1 MSYEPMVIDAKTVA
15 DYLERQHLPRMASWV
30 LGTENAI
37 ARERLTA
44 EVFRRELSDA
54 MRRLEKYEPSI
65 QHTPV
70 SCVPPPESSD

>member
-1 MSYEPMVIDAKTVA
+1 MVIDAKTVA
-15 DYLERQHLPRMASWV
+15 EHLERHHLPRMAAWA
-30 LGTENAI
+30 LAQGNAV

-44 EVFRRELSDA
+44 EVFRRELSDTL
-54 MRRLEKYEPSI
+54 RRLEKYEPSI

>member
-1 MSYEPMVIDAKTVA
+1 MSYEPLVIDAKVVA
-15 DYLERQHLPRMASWV
+15 EYLEHMHLPRMAAWA
-30 LGTENAI
+30 LAQANAV

-44 EVFRRELSDA
+44 EVFRRELSDTL
-54 MRRLEKYEPSI
+54 RRLEKYEPSI

>member
-1 MSYEPMVIDAKTVA
+1 MSYEPMVIDAKVVA
-15 DYLERQHLPRMASWV
+15 GYLERMHLPRMAQWA
-30 LGTENAI
+30 LAQDNAI

-65 QHTPV
+65 QHTATC
-70 SCVPPPESSD
+70 CVPPPESSD

>member
-1 MSYEPMVIDAKTVA
+1 MSYEPMVIDAKVVA

-54 MRRLEKYEPSI
+54 MRRLEKYEPSV

>member
-1 MSYEPMVIDAKTVA
+1 MSEPLVIDAKVVA

-30 LGTENAI
+30 RGTENAI

-65 QHTPV
+65 QHTTTC
-70 SCVPPPESSD
+70 CVPPPESSD

>member
-1 MSYEPMVIDAKTVA
+1 MSYEPMVIDAKVVA
-15 DYLERQHLPRMASWV
+15 EYLEHMHLPRMAAWA
-30 LGTENAI
+30 LAQDNAI

-65 QHTPV
+65 QHTATC
-70 SCVPPPESSD
+70 CVPPPESSD

>member
-15 DYLERQHLPRMASWV
+15 AYLERMHLPRMAAWA
-30 LGTENAI
+30 LAQDNAI

-65 QHTPV
+65 QHTATC
-70 SCVPPPESSD
+70 CVPPPESSD

>member
-1 MSYEPMVIDAKTVA
+1 
-15 DYLERQHLPRMASWV
+15 MAQWA
-30 LGTENAI
+30 LAQENAI

-65 QHTPV
+65 QHTATC
-70 SCVPPPESSD
+70 CVPPPESSD

>member
-1 MSYEPMVIDAKTVA
+1 MSHEPLVIDAKTVA
-15 DYLERQHLPRMASWV
+15 AHLERHHLPRMASWA
-30 LGTENAI
+30 LAQENAI

>member
-1 MSYEPMVIDAKTVA
+1 MTYEPMVIDAKVVA

>member
-1 MSYEPMVIDAKTVA
+1 MSIEPMVIDAKVVA
-15 DYLERQHLPRMASWV
+15 GYLEAMHLPRMAAWA
-30 LGTENAI
+30 LAQDNAI

-65 QHTPV
+65 QHTATC
-70 SCVPPPESSD
+70 CVPPPESSD

>member
-1 MSYEPMVIDAKTVA
+1 MSEPMVIDAKVVA

>member
-15 DYLERQHLPRMASWV
+15 QKLEQMHLPRMAQWA
-30 LGTENAI
+30 LAQENAI

-54 MRRLEKYEPSI
+54 MRRLEKYETSI
-65 QHTPV
+65 QHTATC
-70 SCVPPPESSD
+70 CVPPPESSD

>member
-1 MSYEPMVIDAKTVA
+1 
-15 DYLERQHLPRMASWV
+15 MAQWV

-37 ARERLTA
+37 ARERLMA
-44 EVFRRELSDA
+44 EVFRRELSDTL
-54 MRRLEKYEPSI
+54 RRLEKYEPSI

>member
-1 MSYEPMVIDAKTVA
+1 MSYEPMVIDAKVVA
-15 DYLERQHLPRMASWV
+15 QKLEQMHLPRMAQWA
-30 LGTENAI
+30 LAQENAI

-65 QHTPV
+65 QHTATC
-70 SCVPPPESSD
+70 CVPPPESSD

>member
-1 MSYEPMVIDAKTVA
+1 MSYEPLVIDAKVVA
-15 DYLERQHLPRMASWV
+15 EYLEHMHLPRMAQWV
-30 LGTENAI
+30 LGCENAI

-65 QHTPV
+65 QHTATC
-70 SCVPPPESSD
+70 CVPPPESSD

>member
-1 MSYEPMVIDAKTVA
+1 MNEPLVIDAKTVA
-15 DYLERQHLPRMASWV
+15 EHLEQMHLPRMAQWV

-65 QHTPV
+65 QHTATC
-70 SCVPPPESSD
+70 CVPPSESSD

>member
-15 DYLERQHLPRMASWV
+15 DHLEQMHLPRMAQWA
-30 LGTENAI
+30 LAQENAI

-65 QHTPV
+65 QHTATC
-70 SCVPPPESSD
+70 CVPPPESSD

>member
-1 MSYEPMVIDAKTVA
+1 MSEPLVIDAKVVA

-30 LGTENAI
+30 RGTENAI

>member
-15 DYLERQHLPRMASWV
+15 EHLERMHLPRMAAWA
-30 LGTENAI
+30 LAQDNAI

>member
-15 DYLERQHLPRMASWV
+15 EYLEHMHLPRMAAWA
-30 LGTENAI
+30 LAQDNAI

-65 QHTPV
+65 QHTATC
-70 SCVPPPESSD
+70 CVPPPESSD

>member
-1 MSYEPMVIDAKTVA
+1 MSYEPMVIDAKVVA
-15 DYLERQHLPRMASWV
+15 DHLEHLRLPRMASWV
-30 LGTENAI
+30 RGCENAI

-65 QHTPV
+65 QHTATC
-70 SCVPPPESSD
+70 CVPPPESSD

>member
-1 MSYEPMVIDAKTVA
+1 
-15 DYLERQHLPRMASWV
+15 MAQWV

-65 QHTPV
+65 QHTATC
-70 SCVPPPESSD
+70 CVPPPESSD

>member
-15 DYLERQHLPRMASWV
+15 DYLERMHLPRMASWV
-30 LGTENAI
+30 RGTENAI

-65 QHTPV
+65 QHTATC
-70 SCVPPPESSD
+70 CVPPPESSD

>member
-1 MSYEPMVIDAKTVA
+1 
-15 DYLERQHLPRMASWV
+15 MASWV

>member
-1 MSYEPMVIDAKTVA
+1 MSYEPMVIDAKVVA

-30 LGTENAI
+30 VGTENAI

>member
-1 MSYEPMVIDAKTVA
+1 MSYEPMVIDAKVVA
-15 DYLERQHLPRMASWV
+15 DYLKRMHLPRMAQWA
-30 LGTENAI
+30 LAQDNAI

-65 QHTPV
+65 QHTATC
-70 SCVPPPESSD
+70 CVPPPESSD

>member
-1 MSYEPMVIDAKTVA
+1 MSYEPMCIDAKVVA
-15 DYLERQHLPRMASWV
+15 DYLERQQLPRMAQWV

-65 QHTPV
+65 QHTATC
-70 SCVPPPESSD
+70 CVPPPESSD

>member
-15 DYLERQHLPRMASWV
+15 QKLEQMHLPRMAAWA
-30 LGTENAI
+30 LAQDNAI

-65 QHTPV
+65 QHTATC
-70 SCVPPPESSD
+70 CVPPPESSD

>member
-1 MSYEPMVIDAKTVA
+1 MSEPLVIDAKVVA
-15 DYLERQHLPRMASWV
+15 DYLERQHLPRMAAWA
-30 LGTENAI
+30 LAQGNAV

-65 QHTPV
+65 QHTATC
-70 SCVPPPESSD
+70 CVPPPESSD

>member
-1 MSYEPMVIDAKTVA
+1 MSYEPLVIDAKVVA
-15 DYLERQHLPRMASWV
+15 EYLEHMHLPRMAQWV

-65 QHTPV
+65 QHTATC
-70 SCVPPPESSD
+70 CVPPPESSD

>member
-1 MSYEPMVIDAKTVA
+1 MSYEPLVIDAKVVA
-15 DYLERQHLPRMASWV
+15 EYLEHMHLPRMAQWV

-54 MRRLEKYEPSI
+54 MRRLEKYEPSA
-65 QHTPV
+65 QHTATC
-70 SCVPPPESSD
+70 CVPPPESSD

>member
-1 MSYEPMVIDAKTVA
+1 MSYEPMCIDAKTVA
-15 DYLERQHLPRMASWV
+15 DYLERQQLPRMAQWV
-30 LGTENAI
+30 LGCENAI

-65 QHTPV
+65 QATPV